1 MIKRKRY
8 FWLMAVW
15 LCLFCFSSY
24 GAAGQ
29 AWDDVDVSETPA
41 PYREI
46 IQKANSMILNGVDD
60 GGSVEDGYYALSELG
75 FYLNQAELLD
85 QVGYA
90 VQDLSGDGV
99 PELIIGEITR
109 PDMPDSD
116 SNLIYA
122 LYTLDAD
129 DQARV
134 VFEGWYRNAYRYA
147 GDGRFMYLGAG
158 GAASSMFGMCGLT
171 QDGKKL
177 IWSDYY
183 FTIPREGDYEIIDYY
198 YNTSGKSETQGS
210 QRLDISEDAFWQISD
225 RLQDEAILIELAPF
239 RALNEDS
246 VVGDAA
252 GEPLRAEIFANTE
265 MRAPESYDH
274 AIIDQTGFEG
284 QILFTAE
291 RPIYDFQILSLELL
305 DVTQAGELI
314 FDSVAV
320 YEKDAIQPERPLLV
334 SLTFFGDLPSYGFSY
349 TDESGDYHRSYL
361 GVSGRDGSLVV
372 RAF

>member
-1 MIKRKRY
+1 MTDIRERLLTANPWK
-8 FWLMAVW
+8 LMVTLSLPAILGQFVVGFYAFIDSIFVGQLVGTAAMSAV
-15 LCLFCFSSY
+15 S
-24 GAAGQ
+24 AASPF
-29 AWDDVDVSETPA
+29 VL
-41 PYREI
+41 I
-46 IQKANSMILNGVDD
+46 NNGIAVLI
-60 GGSVEDGYYALSELG
+60 GIGSGSVVSRAIGKKDVKTVNKIMGNLAFLVLLFSAIAMALGIAFAPQLLRLAGAEGNILELG
-75 FYLNQAELLD
+75 VAYLRIIFLGSIFVNFMQSANMVMRAE
-85 QVGYA
+85 
-90 VQDLSGDGV
+90 
-99 PELIIGEITR
+99 
-109 PDMPDSD
+109 
-116 SNLIYA
+116 
-122 LYTLDAD
+122 
-129 DQARV
+129 
-134 VFEGWYRNAYRYA
+134 
-147 GDGRFMYLGAG
+147 GRMGLAMGIMAG
-158 GAASSMFGMCGLT
+158 GAILNIILDPVFITLLPQRGPQAAAMATVISQFIQASVT
-171 QDGKKL
+171 L
-177 IWSDYY
+177 IY
-183 FTIPREGDYEIIDYY
+183 F
-198 YNTSGKSETQGS
+198 
-210 QRLDISEDAFWQISD
+210 L

-246 VVGDAA
+246 VVGDAS

-305 DVTQAGELI
+305 DVTQAGELV

-349 TDESGDYHRSYL
+349 TDESGDDHRSYL

>member
-46 IQKANSMILNGVDD
+46 IQKANSMILNGADD
-60 GGSVEDGYYALSELG
+60 AESVEDGYYALSELG

-99 PELIIGEITR
+99 PELILGEIIR
-109 PDMPDSD
+109 SDMPGPD
-116 SNLIYA
+116 SNMIYA

-129 DQARV
+129 DQARL

-158 GAASSMFGMCGLT
+158 GAASSMFGMCGLSR
-171 QDGKKL
+171 DGKDL

-183 FTIPREGDYEIIDYY
+183 FTIPREGNYEIIDYY